1 MTLTLIKNK
10 DIKSNKKKF
19 DSFLENFHE
28 NYKEFTIDCESLN
41 VDYFNSE
48 TIVKIRHRRPVKDSI
63 YYAETYKSKNEAA
76 YFFGLGRENVI
87 ATSSYLNRGSQ
98 IKPILVAILNLEDS
112 SKSNLVFAEDSN
124 EFNNVVLLRID
135 CNILTDL
142 ELKVLKDKNKIS
154 RLDDGKG
161 YINFG
166 AIGDFRTLTNIRN
179 FISNVEFVYE
189 ENTFI
194 KISKVSIPENYANF
208 NNKLSDSIVK
218 DRFINFGK
226 LSLSGDEVID
236 SNEMEM
242 PDSSNNDAKE
252 NLISSE
258 VNDAIN
264 DINSILEE
272 DLDVESKE
280 SKITVSVST
289 KDDNSLVSMVDEGDS
304 LVSIEDNYENDF
316 KEENLYKL
324 FSIDENSILL
334 ELSIYRKKFFEMI
347 QFIKNIVDLCGICK
361 LDHIEVIDMGDEI
374 LNISL
379 TISMNDTQSIDLINH
394 ILIKNGFDLR

>member
-48 TIVKIRHRRPVKDSI
+48 TIVKIRHRKPVKDSI

-226 LSLSGDEVID
+226 FSLSGDEVID

-242 PDSSNNDAKE
+242 PDSSNYDANG

-258 VNDAIN
+258 VSDAIN

-272 DLDVESKE
+272 DSDVKSKE
-280 SKITVSVST
+280 SKINVSVST
-289 KDDNSLVSMVDEGDS
+289 KDDDSLVSMDDDGDS
-304 LVSIEDNYENDF
+304 LVSIEDNFENDF
-316 KEENLYKL
+316 NEENLYKL

-347 QFIKNIVDLCGICK
+347 QFIKNIVDLCGICQ